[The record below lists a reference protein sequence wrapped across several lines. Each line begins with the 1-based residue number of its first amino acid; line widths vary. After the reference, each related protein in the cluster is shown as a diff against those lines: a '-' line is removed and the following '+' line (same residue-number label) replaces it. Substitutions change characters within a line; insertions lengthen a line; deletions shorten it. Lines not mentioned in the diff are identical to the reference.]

1 MFIQISRGSEGF
13 AHYLVTGE
21 KKDNELT
28 RDEKDNRVCLYGD
41 LKTFDETNKFLLK
54 HKNYTDNYLRIV
66 VGFSSEDAMKLNSM
80 STEERNELMQN
91 ITKDIIAHH
100 ASGYDLDNEVVA
112 YAEAHMPKIQREKG
126 KDRLSHIHIGIML
139 HNTLSNTKLRT
150 TFAKTTFIDELVQK
164 HLNNKYQLEQPKPF
178 TGEKFSEEALN
189 KDVLTRNEWIA
200 KVKHLRNAGELVK
213 YLKDELGYAEG
224 KDYVLAGSSK
234 QKYIKLLNKR
244 INKKSGEIGNVNLNG
259 KYLKHLEVFNI
270 NVTEHKTDSEILQNF
285 YKNREELIEKRRSKA
300 AAKKLKEL
308 QKKQK
313 NEEWQKQ
320 ARIKRASLTAQQKI
334 YYSKFKKSIE
344 SMDLKG
350 YYFKENEDKT
360 INLTNKKEN
369 IDIKVKEDI
378 IESINSESDQKKV
391 AQLMFE
397 LTLAKKWDLD
407 RLNITGNKEFK
418 KEFNRLVAEELQ
430 KRREKARIKEENLQK
445 YRTANLQYQR
455 DYENRKEFWEFK
467 KSIEFKQI
475 NQELDAR
482 ALLELCRDKYKI
494 NIYEYE
500 VVDNKINNMTN
511 RQKPKSII
519 DFLVKEIN
527 LEFKEAIPI
536 AKELYLAQKEINEQ
550 NFAKKVKKEADKF
563 VILDLEKQNK
573 TLDNIDSLLDEVGE
587 KLNIKVVAT
596 EERKAAL
603 KEALRT
609 SKNTSQFESYISK
622 KLGINFKASS
632 SHSFKFDKEIIEMS
646 EFNLSKERIV
656 AQFEKNRKVGGGN
669 NVDITL
675 TDFELK

>member
-1 MFIQISRGSEGF
+1 
-13 AHYLVTGE
+13 
-21 KKDNELT
+21 
-28 RDEKDNRVCLYGD
+28 
-41 LKTFDETNKFLLK
+41 
-54 HKNYTDNYLRIV
+54 
-66 VGFSSEDAMKLNSM
+66 
-80 STEERNELMQN
+80 
-91 ITKDIIAHH
+91 
-100 ASGYDLDNEVVA
+100 
-112 YAEAHMPKIQREKG
+112 
-126 KDRLSHIHIGIML
+126 
-139 HNTLSNTKLRT
+139 
-150 TFAKTTFIDELVQK
+150 
-164 HLNNKYQLEQPKPF
+164 
-178 TGEKFSEEALN
+178 
-189 KDVLTRNEWIA
+189 
-200 KVKHLRNAGELVK
+200 
-213 YLKDELGYAEG
+213 
-224 KDYVLAGSSK
+224 
-234 QKYIKLLNKR
+234 
-244 INKKSGEIGNVNLNG
+244 
-259 KYLKHLEVFNI
+259 
-270 NVTEHKTDSEILQNF
+270 
-285 YKNREELIEKRRSKA
+285 
-300 AAKKLKEL
+300 
-308 QKKQK
+308 
-313 NEEWQKQ
+313 
-320 ARIKRASLTAQQKI
+320 
-334 YYSKFKKSIE
+334 
-344 SMDLKG
+344 MDLKG

-430 KRREKARIKEENLQK
+430 KRREKAIVKEENLQK
-445 YRTANLQYQR
+445 YRTANLQYQK
-455 DYENRKEFWEFK
+455 DFENRKEFWEFK

-482 ALLELCRDKYKI
+482 ALLELCRDKYKL

-500 VVDNKINNMTN
+500 VVDNKINNLTN

-563 VILDLEKQNK
+563 VILDTNSTLEKQNK
-573 TLDNIDSLLDEVGE
+573 TLDNIDSMLDEVGD

-596 EERKAAL
+596 EERKLAL
-603 KEALRT
+603 KEALVT
-609 SKNTSQFESYISK
+609 AKNTSQFESIVSK
-622 KLGINFKASS
+622 KLGINFKAAS

-646 EFNLSKERIV
+646 EFNLNKEKIV
-656 AQFEKNRKVGGGN
+656 AHFEQNRKGSGGN